1 MTQLIAS
8 YELAIGCECTATLS
22 PICPPLRG
30 LLFAWLPGS
39 ISKPEMKPMREL
51 RDDSLIDMKF
61 MIEDA
66 GYTAKYFYSQIN
78 AGKLP
83 KPIKLGR
90 TSRWMYAD
98 YQNWKRSYQSP
109 LKNAS

>member
-1 MTQLIAS
+1 
-8 YELAIGCECTATLS
+8 
-22 PICPPLRG
+22 
-30 LLFAWLPGS
+30 
-39 ISKPEMKPMREL
+39 MREL

-83 KPIKLGR
+83 NQSNLVAHHDGCMPTTR
-90 TSRWMYAD
+90 TGNEAF
-98 YQNWKRSYQSP
+98 SP
-109 LKNAS
+109 L